1 MSVLEQSILV
11 SYHLTHRGHNAISTE
26 KFHNRVQRFLGVML
40 AEADILSFVVSF
52 SSGNH
57 TIVKQ
62 NCAEAIKY
70 SYLLQ
75 YPLKQKPD
83 VWGKRFD
90 SRYVQ
95 CYFYQPLNKEK
106 IIYMQ
111 YFYRHF

>member
-1 MSVLEQSILV
+1 
-11 SYHLTHRGHNAISTE
+11 
-26 KFHNRVQRFLGVML
+26 ML

-52 SSGNH
+52 SSANH

-75 YPLKQKPD
+75 YPLKQRPD

-111 YFYRHF
+111 YFYRHFLSLLRTGKAERLI